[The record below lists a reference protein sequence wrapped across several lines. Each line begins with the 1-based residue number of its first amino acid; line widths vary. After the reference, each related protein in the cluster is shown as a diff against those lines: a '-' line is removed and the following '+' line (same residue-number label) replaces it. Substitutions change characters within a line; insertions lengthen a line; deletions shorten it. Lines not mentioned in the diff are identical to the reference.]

1 MMIERR
7 QEMMP
12 ALCPVCGTELLRAK
26 GTGNVSVTCE
36 ECGRDIEIHIS
47 ESGVFAYEEK
57 QEELAEC

>member
-12 ALCPVCGTELLRAK
+12 AICPVCGIELLRAQ

-47 ESGVFAYEEK
+47 ESGVFAHMRRNRK
-57 QEELAEC
+57 N

>member
-1 MMIERR
+1 MSERR
-7 QEMMP
+7 QERMP
-12 ALCPVCGTELLRAK
+12 AIGSVCGNELLRAG
-26 GTGNVSVTCE
+26 GTGNVSVACE

>member
-12 ALCPVCGTELLRAK
+12 AICPVCGNELLRAR

-47 ESGVFAYEEK
+47 ESGVFAYEESR
-57 QEELAEC
+57 EELSE